1 MNNVCAQSGPIGKVE
16 LIDHMGDELKVVNAA
31 KLCRLG
37 FSEEMD
43 EKAEK
48 LLLFLLRE
56 KHLSVF
62 EHCVMTFHVICPIFV
77 RTHLFRYRTASVTE
91 WSHRGVDKE
100 PEIWTPSF
108 GQSTEVMHEMNKQAE
123 NSIAL
128 YKDLIAKGVRAEIA
142 RAVLPQ
148 GMMTNFLFTIDLR
161 NFMHIWDERSKPSA
175 QEETRAIVKEM
186 ARQAAQ
192 LYPLVGKTLGWD
204 KEEET

>member
-1 MNNVCAQSGPIGKVE
+1 MTDVFTKAGYIGKVS

-37 FSEEMD
+37 HSEEMD

-48 LLLFLLRE
+48 LLEFLLRE

-62 EHCVMTFHVICPIFV
+62 EHCVMTFQVICPIFV

-91 WSHRGVDKE
+91 WSHRGIDKN
-100 PEIWTPSF
+100 PEVWTPEFNQPPDVS
-108 GQSTEVMHEMNKQAE
+108 SAMKKQAE
-123 NSIAL
+123 ASIAL
-128 YKDLIAKGVRAEIA
+128 YKELIDKGAKAEIA

-148 GMMTNFLFTIDLR
+148 GMFTNFLFTIDLR

-175 QEETRAIVKEM
+175 QEETREIVKAM
-186 ARQAAQ
+186 ARQAAP
-192 LYPLVGKTLGWD
+192 LYPIVGKNLGWLP
-204 KEEET
+204 